1 MSWWPLEGNPGDF
14 PTTLRFCVKAT
25 SRPAVAHQIRQ
36 QGGLL
41 LLLHCTR
48 QWGRLEGDTGPSAG
62 CCLICD
68 QSDFP
73 LHRIS
78 TLIYFMKA

>member
-36 QGGLL
+36 QGGLAAA
-41 LLLHCTR
+41 
-48 QWGRLEGDTGPSAG
+48 S
-62 CCLICD
+62 
-68 QSDFP
+68 P
-73 LHRIS
+73 LHQAVGTVGRGHW
-78 TLIYFMKA
+78 TQCRLLFNL